1 MSRPIQPWRF
11 GLLIS
16 CLGISLV
23 GSARACRGAEAPAEV
38 AAETNRR
45 LQVEIA
51 VASPV
56 PPVTDEVFLR
66 RVYLDT
72 VGQNPKPSDISAFLL
87 DPDEDKRGKLIEKL
101 LADERFGRN
110 WSRYWRDVILFR
122 KTEDRAQIIAKPLAE
137 YFETQLNANAPWSK
151 IATDLI
157 TASGDALENGACGLI
172 IAQQGQP
179 EDTVAEISRIFLGVQ
194 ISCAQCHDHPTDRWK
209 REEFHQLAAFF
220 PRVASRVMLMPEK
233 LTVSVVAQDFF
244 PFRGRA
250 MGNMRF
256 RGTAEHF
263 MSDLKDPQSRGTQME
278 PVLFATG
285 DKLPVGTKDSERR
298 SKLAE
303 WITKPENPYF
313 AKAFVNRIWGE
324 LCGEGFYEP
333 LDDIGP
339 DRECTAP
346 QTIDYLASE
355 FAKANYDVKWL
366 YQTILATD
374 LYQKESRD
382 RRNPDQPPF
391 QANVAQRLRADQLFD
406 NLLAALGV
414 PEPSGAMRPGMLAGP
429 NRGRRGTPRLVFG
442 VVFGYDPSERKDE
455 LVGSIP
461 QALALMNSPGVNGV
475 LRANGFT
482 NLARIA
488 RTTADQKALVTQ
500 LYLRTLARPP
510 KESELTT
517 CLAYFEE
524 VGNRSEAI
532 EDLQWTLI
540 NSTEFLH
547 RK

>member
-1 MSRPIQPWRF
+1 MRRRIQIVWAGVRF
-11 GLLIS
+11 GL
-16 CLGISLV
+16 SLV
-23 GSARACRGAEAPAEV
+23 FMGAISALPGGEPPGEIAREV
-38 AAETNRR
+38 DRR
-45 LQVEIA
+45 LQAEIQ

-56 PPVTDEVFLR
+56 PRVDDEVFLR
-66 RVYLDT
+66 RAYLDT
-72 VGQNPKPSDISAFLL
+72 VGQLPTPREITAFVL
-87 DPDEDKRGKLIEKL
+87 DPDEDKRSKVVEKL

-110 WSRYWRDVILFR
+110 WSRYWRDVILYR
-122 KTEDRAQIIAKPLAE
+122 KTEERAQIIAAPLAE

-151 IATDLI
+151 IATDII
-157 TASGDALENGACGLI
+157 TATGDATENGACGLI

-179 EDTVAEISRIFLGVQ
+179 EETVAEISRIFLGVQ
-194 ISCAQCHDHPTDRWK
+194 IACAQCHDHPTDRWK

-220 PRVASRVMLMPEK
+220 PRVASRVILTPENR
-233 LTVSVVAQDFF
+233 SINVVANDFF

-263 MSDLKDPQSRGTQME
+263 MSDLKNPQSAGTRME

-285 DKLPVGTKDSERR
+285 DKLPIGAKDSERR
-298 SKLAE
+298 GKLAE

-313 AKAFVNRIWGE
+313 AKALVNRLWGE

-339 DRECTAP
+339 DRQCTAP
-346 QTIDYLASE
+346 QTLDYLAGE
-355 FAKANYDVKWL
+355 FAKTGYDVKWL
-366 YQTILATD
+366 YRTILATD

-382 RRNPDQPPF
+382 RRNPDQPAF

-414 PEPSGAMRPGMLAGP
+414 PEPTGGM
-429 NRGRRGTPRLVFG
+429 RRGMGGAGARYGFGGPRFQFAFVFG
-442 VVFGYDPSERKDE
+442 HDPSERKDE

-461 QALALMNSPGVNGV
+461 QALALMNSPSVNGA
-475 LRANGFT
+475 LKANGFT
-482 NLARIA
+482 ELARVA
-488 RTTADQKALVTQ
+488 RSISDDRALVME
-500 LYLRTLARPP
+500 LYLRTLAREP
-510 KESELTT
+510 KESELAT
-517 CLAYFEE
+517 CLAYFKE
-524 VGNRSEAI
+524 VGNRTEAI
-532 EDLQWTLI
+532 EDLQWSLL